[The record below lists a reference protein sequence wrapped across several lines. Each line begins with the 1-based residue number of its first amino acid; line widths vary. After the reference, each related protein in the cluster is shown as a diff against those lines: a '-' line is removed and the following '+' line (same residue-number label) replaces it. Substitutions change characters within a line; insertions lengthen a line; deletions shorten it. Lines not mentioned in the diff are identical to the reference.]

1 VACAASAA
9 FVLVRLSRQ
18 LWLKIFS
25 FLAAVLLAH
34 VAYFVAASIALSYN
48 LIVLP
53 DFLVNLFMPGFAV
66 WGAVACVI
74 FAAIGG
80 RIRTGPN
87 ST

>member
-1 VACAASAA
+1 MTVEFMLTLLKVTCGASAA

-53 DFLVNLFMPGFAV
+53 HFL
-66 WGAVACVI
+66 
-74 FAAIGG
+74 
-80 RIRTGPN
+80 
-87 ST
+87 